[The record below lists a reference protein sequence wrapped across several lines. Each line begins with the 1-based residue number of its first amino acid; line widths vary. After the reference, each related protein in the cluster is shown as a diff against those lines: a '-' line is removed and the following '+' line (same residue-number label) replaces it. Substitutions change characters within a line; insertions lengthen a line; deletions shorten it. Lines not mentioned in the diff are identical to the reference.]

1 MTPVTHP
8 LLHRA
13 VASVL
18 AALMLS
24 GSLVPVAFGA
34 ASSATAAAKKP
45 TCPAGKTLTRK
56 KKRVRVTKR
65 VRVNGKLKR
74 KRVWAKKLVWVCV
87 PATAKHTVG
96 DVQAPSAP
104 AGVEA
109 VAGNGQVT
117 LVWNPASDNLA
128 VAGYR
133 VFRDGALVASP
144 GTTGHTDTGLTNG
157 RAYTYGVA
165 AVDAAGNV
173 SATATISATPKG
185 AVAKDVTAPSAPPA
199 FTATPG
205 DRQVAL
211 SWGAAADDVGV
222 VFYELRRDGVAIA
235 FQESRAFT
243 DLQLVNGTTYTY
255 VVLAIDAAGN
265 ASPVSSVSA
274 TPADTITPSTP
285 GGLTATP
292 GDTQV
297 SLAWT
302 AATDNVA
309 VTGYRVYRDDQLIGT
324 PTTLYFADTGL
335 ANGIQH
341 AYKVVAI
348 DGSGNASAASSPVN
362 ATPTAPVVSDQTPPS
377 VPTNVV
383 GTAGTNQVSLT
394 WTASTDN
401 VGVTGYKVYR
411 GGQLVGSPA
420 GPSFTDTGLANG
432 TQYAYTV
439 AAVDAKGNTSATSS
453 PVNVTPRDTLAPS
466 IPGGIT
472 LTKNNQQHSIT
483 VAWTASTD
491 NVGVVRYR
499 VHRKTNS
506 GAYVLVS
513 QPTGTSYSDLDLANG
528 KTYTYAIEAVDAA
541 GNVSAQAPAVSTY
554 VS

>member
-8 LLHRA
+8 ALHRA
-13 VASVL
+13 VAAVL

-34 ASSATAAAKKP
+34 SSSATSAAKKP
-45 TCPAGKTLTRK
+45 KCAAGKTLVRK

-65 VRVNGKLKR
+65 VRVHGKMKR
-74 KRVWAKKLVWVCV
+74 KRVWVKKLVWVCG
-87 PATAKHTVG
+87 PAAATKTVG
-96 DVQAPSAP
+96 DLQAPSAP
-104 AGVEA
+104 GGVDA
-109 VAGNGQVT
+109 IAGNGQVT
-117 LVWNPASDNLA
+117 LVWNPASDNVA
-128 VAGYR
+128 VTGYR
-133 VFRDGALVASP
+133 VYRDGALVASP
-144 GTTGHTDTGLTNG
+144 GATGHTDAGLTNG

-165 AVDAAGNV
+165 AVDGAGNV

-185 AVAKDVTAPSAPPA
+185 AAAKDVTAPTAPPA
-199 FTATPG
+199 FTAAPG

-211 SWGAAADDVGV
+211 SWGAASDDVGV
-222 VFYELRRDGVAIA
+222 VFYELRRDGIAIA
-235 FQESRAFT
+235 FQEGRTFT
-243 DLQLVNGTTYTY
+243 DVQLVNGTTYAYT
-255 VVLAIDAAGN
+255 VLAIDAAGN
-265 ASPVSSVSA
+265 ASSASSVSA
-274 TPADTITPSTP
+274 TPADTVAPSTP
-285 GGLTATP
+285 GGLAATP

-297 SLAWT
+297 SLVWN
-302 AATDNVA
+302 AATDNVG
-309 VTGYRVYRDDQLIGT
+309 VTGYRVYRDDVLVGS
-324 PTTLYFADTGL
+324 PTTPYFADTGL
-335 ANGIQH
+335 ANGVQH
-341 AYKVVAI
+341 TYKVVAV
-348 DGSGNASAASSPVN
+348 DVSGNASASSSPVS

-377 VPTNVV
+377 VPTSLA

-420 GPSFTDTGLANG
+420 GPSFTDTGLTNG
-432 TQYAYTV
+432 TQYTYTV
-439 AAVDAKGNTSATSS
+439 AAVDANGNTSAASS

-491 NVGVVRYR
+491 NVGVLRYR
-499 VHRKTNS
+499 VYRKTNS

-528 KTYTYAIEAVDAA
+528 KTYTYTVEAVDAA